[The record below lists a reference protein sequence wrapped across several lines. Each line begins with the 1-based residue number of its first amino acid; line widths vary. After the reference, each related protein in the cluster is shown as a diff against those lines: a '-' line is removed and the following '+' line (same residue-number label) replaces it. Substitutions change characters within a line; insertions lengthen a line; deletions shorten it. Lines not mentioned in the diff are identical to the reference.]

1 MSTKERLIPGPD
13 HPITVAPTG
22 KHVVVKAGGKVIAE
36 TDSALTLQE
45 SNYPPVQYLPLQDVD
60 ADVISPTDHETYCPY
75 KGDASYYSLSTADG
89 ELENV
94 IWTYEQPYDAVAEIK
109 DHVAFYPNKGRDQR
123 RLIAPD
129 CFTTLP
135 LVAQRER
142 VRWIR
147 PQRVR
152 RCSRDTEEWPSRE
165 G

>member
-13 HPITVAPTG
+13 HPITVTPTG

-45 SNYPPVQYLPLQDVD
+45 SNYPAVQYLPLQDVD

-75 KGDASYYSLSTADG
+75 KGDASYYSLSIADG

-109 DHVAFYPNKGRDQR
+109 DHVAFYPN
-123 RLIAPD
+123 
-129 CFTTLP
+129 
-135 LVAQRER
+135 R
-142 VRWIR
+142 VEIS
-147 PQRVR
+147 V
-152 RCSRDTEEWPSRE
+152 